1 MEVDGGEEPEM
12 PTINDNLIL
21 SEIRWMESLIN
32 TNLPPNQ
39 VIKVSINDFIVLVTQ
54 CKEISASDK

>member
-1 MEVDGGEEPEM
+1 MEVDGEAPEM

-21 SEIRWMESLIN
+21 SEIRWMESVMD

-39 VIKVSINDFIVLVTQ
+39 VIKVRINLLYWLQ